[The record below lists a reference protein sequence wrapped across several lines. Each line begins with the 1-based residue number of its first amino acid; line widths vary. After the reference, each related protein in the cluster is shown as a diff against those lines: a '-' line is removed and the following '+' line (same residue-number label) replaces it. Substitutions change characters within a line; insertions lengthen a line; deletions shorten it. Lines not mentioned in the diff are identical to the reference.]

1 MNDFNKRGIKAL
13 LLDVD
18 GTLISRRDKILRDDI
33 KSWLINTSKQIEI
46 HLVSN
51 NPSFS
56 RIKKIAE
63 QVNLPFTYRAS
74 KPNKYKVL
82 NIIED
87 LPYKPNQIAIIG
99 DRLFTD
105 VLVGNRLNLY
115 TIFICKIR
123 RDKTRNSLSK
133 MQLIEV
139 NLAKLLGGY
148 SI

>member
-33 KSWLINTSKQIEI
+33 KSWLINTNRQIKI

-56 RIKKIAE
+56 RIKHIAE

-74 KPNKYKVL
+74 KPNKSKVL
-82 NIIED
+82 KIIDD

-99 DRLFTD
+99 DRIFTD
-105 VLVGNRLNLY
+105 ILVGNRLNLY

-123 RDKTRNSLSK
+123 KDQRINSLSK

-139 NLAKLLGGY
+139 NLAKFLGGY